1 MSLLSAELRKVWG
14 NRVFPM
20 LLAVL
25 VAANL
30 LLLWMG
36 TRPTA
41 NQPPAA
47 AYRAVGADLA
57 ALGSDMDVKGDFLHG
72 KLDETESLLRLENY
86 FRESA
91 YGNSIV
97 LQNYREENA
106 DLFDQYEEMYR
117 DKSYTLYT
125 DSLTMEYRLFSQ
137 LVNEYD
143 TVAGYSEFLDSV
155 QTKANQLS
163 GISIF
168 QNDETGY
175 DLKNIEVTAAVY
187 AGLGETAID
196 YFPQKG
202 LYTAISY
209 AFTDLILLAS
219 MLVLA
224 LLLVRQ
230 ERDSGLLSLVR
241 SLPAG
246 RLHTALAKLGSFA
259 LSLLAVL
266 VLLYGVNLAYCAA
279 TFGLGP
285 LSRTIQSVPALMRCT
300 MQITVG
306 QYLFRFLLA
315 KWAGAF
321 VMGLWVML
329 AALIARRATAGWAAA
344 LVGPLVMFGI
354 RAVIPATSRLNVIKY
369 ANLASLLQTNELL
382 GNYRNLY
389 WFGSPI
395 GLPLVEWTA
404 AVLYG
409 GVLVFAFC
417 LVFARAQLLPA
428 AKRSFLLGLRHKT
441 HATSV
446 YKEEARKLLLLNG
459 AGLVLAAFVGFGI
472 YQGVTAESY
481 IGADEIYYAYYMN
494 HISGP
499 FTQESY
505 DWLEEQGEE
514 FEPMLE
520 AQRQVAAGALSS
532 DALLAFSAL
541 QQKYSVYTQ
550 VINQNI
556 NYYLK
561 EHPDVWLVY
570 ESGYRELFGFTG
582 QADVQDTLLA
592 GLACALCFSGLFAM
606 ERRGGMETV
615 LCVTPRGRKRT
626 VRAKLLMS
634 GAAAFVIA
642 VGSCL
647 PHLIQVLRDYG
658 LPALFAPAMSISEFE
673 SLPAFV
679 TVSDVLLFWFLCRV
693 AACLCMAAITL
704 TLGHLFG
711 NLLPAL
717 FVSAVGYCLPALLS
731 LSGMDGGIEW
741 LGFWPLFHAANFLTT
756 QGYAGEEGLPYNNAW
771 MILLIVAAALLVVIA
786 LAGYL
791 QDDYEMKG
799 VAPNAEG

>member
-1 MSLLSAELRKVWG
+1 
-14 NRVFPM
+14 
-20 LLAVL
+20 
-25 VAANL
+25 
-30 LLLWMG
+30 
-36 TRPTA
+36 
-41 NQPPAA
+41 
-47 AYRAVGADLA
+47 
-57 ALGSDMDVKGDFLHG
+57 
-72 KLDETESLLRLENY
+72 
-86 FRESA
+86 
-91 YGNSIV
+91 
-97 LQNYREENA
+97 
-106 DLFDQYEEMYR
+106 
-117 DKSYTLYT
+117 
-125 DSLTMEYRLFSQ
+125 
-137 LVNEYD
+137 
-143 TVAGYSEFLDSV
+143 
-155 QTKANQLS
+155 
-163 GISIF
+163 
-168 QNDETGY
+168 
-175 DLKNIEVTAAVY
+175 
-187 AGLGETAID
+187 
-196 YFPQKG
+196 
-202 LYTAISY
+202 
-209 AFTDLILLAS
+209 
-219 MLVLA
+219 
-224 LLLVRQ
+224 
-230 ERDSGLLSLVR
+230 
-241 SLPAG
+241 
-246 RLHTALAKLGSFA
+246 
-259 LSLLAVL
+259 
-266 VLLYGVNLAYCAA
+266 
-279 TFGLGP
+279 
-285 LSRTIQSVPALMRCT
+285 
-300 MQITVG
+300 
-306 QYLFRFLLA
+306 
-315 KWAGAF
+315 
-321 VMGLWVML
+321 ML
-329 AALIARRATAGWAAA
+329 AALTARRAAAGWAAA
-344 LVGPLVMFGI
+344 LAGPLVMFGI
-354 RAVIPATSRLNVIKY
+354 RAAIPATSRLNVIKY

-409 GVLVFAFC
+409 GVLVFSFC
-417 LVFARAQLLPA
+417 WVFARAQLLPA
-428 AKRSFLLGLRHKT
+428 AKRGFLLGLRHKT
-441 HATSV
+441 HATSI

-459 AGLVLAAFVGFGI
+459 AALVLAAFVGFGI

-520 AQRQVAAGALSS
+520 AQQKVAAGELSS
-532 DALLAFSAL
+532 DAMLAFSSL

-550 VINQNI
+550 IINQNI

-561 EHPDVWLVY
+561 EHPGAWLVY
-570 ESGYRELFGFTG
+570 ESGYKELFGFTG
-582 QADVQDTLLA
+582 QADVQDALLA

-606 ERRGGMETV
+606 ERRGGMETI

-634 GAAAFVIA
+634 GTAAFVIA

-673 SLPAFV
+673 SLPVFV
-679 TVSDVLLFWFLCRV
+679 TLSDVLLFWFLCRV

-717 FVSAVGYCLPALLS
+717 FVSAVGYCLPALLC
-731 LSGMDGGIEW
+731 LSGMEGGIEW

-799 VAPNAEG
+799 VALNAEG